1 MQVPTGK
8 KYCLSRTLIHE
19 EIFINRGDIVVAIS
33 KAKEISTLVDLLPDN
48 EQVLAY
54 ELIKRMVLAWDS
66 DFTKLTPA
74 ERKRLDEAE
83 HDFNMGNTVSHSDID
98 WN

>member
-1 MQVPTGK
+1 MAA
-8 KYCLSRTLIHE
+8 L
-19 EIFINRGDIVVAIS
+19 S
-33 KAKEISTLVDLLPDN
+33 KAKEISTMVDLLPDS

-66 DFTKLTPA
+66 DFTKLTTA
-74 ERKRLDEAE
+74 ERKRLEEAE
-83 HDFNMGNTVSHSDID
+83 HDFNIGSTVNHNNID

>member
-1 MQVPTGK
+1 M
-8 KYCLSRTLIHE
+8 S
-19 EIFINRGDIVVAIS
+19 AIS
-33 KAKEISTLVDLLPDN
+33 KAKEISTLVDLLPNN

-66 DFTKLTPA
+66 DFTKLTPD
-74 ERKRLDEAE
+74 ERKRLNEAE
-83 HDFNMGNTVSHSDID
+83 YDFNIGDTIDHIDID

>member
-1 MQVPTGK
+1 MAV
-8 KYCLSRTLIHE
+8 L
-19 EIFINRGDIVVAIS
+19 S
-33 KAKEISTLVDLLPDN
+33 KAKEISALVDLLPDN

-74 ERKRLDEAE
+74 ERERLEEAE
-83 HDFNMGNTVSHSDID
+83 QDFINGDTINHNDID

>member
-1 MQVPTGK
+1 M
-8 KYCLSRTLIHE
+8 
-19 EIFINRGDIVVAIS
+19 VAIS
-33 KAKEISTLVDLLPDN
+33 KAKEISTLVDLLPDS

-74 ERKRLDEAE
+74 ERTRLDEAE
-83 HDFNMGNTVSHSDID
+83 HDFSVGNTVNHNDID

>member
-1 MQVPTGK
+1 MAV
-8 KYCLSRTLIHE
+8 LSK
-19 EIFINRGDIVVAIS
+19 S
-33 KAKEISTLVDLLPDN
+33 KEISALVDLLPDN

-54 ELIKRMVLAWDS
+54 EFIKRMVLAWDS

-74 ERKRLDEAE
+74 ERKRLEEAE
-83 HDFNMGNTVSHSDID
+83 QDFINGDTVNHNDID

>member
-1 MQVPTGK
+1 M
-8 KYCLSRTLIHE
+8 
-19 EIFINRGDIVVAIS
+19 VANS
-33 KAKEISTLVDLLPDN
+33 KVNEISALVELLPDN

-74 ERKRLDEAE
+74 EHKRLDEAE
-83 HDFNMGNTVSHSDID
+83 HDFNVGSKVNHNEID

>member
-1 MQVPTGK
+1 MAA
-8 KYCLSRTLIHE
+8 L
-19 EIFINRGDIVVAIS
+19 S
-33 KAKEISTLVDLLPDN
+33 KAKEISTMVDMLPDY
-48 EQVLAY
+48 EQNLAY

-74 ERKRLDEAE
+74 ERKRLEEAE
-83 HDFNMGNTVSHSDID
+83 NDFNVGNTLSHNDID

>member
-1 MQVPTGK
+1 MRGDKMAV
-8 KYCLSRTLIHE
+8 LSR
-19 EIFINRGDIVVAIS
+19 
-33 KAKEISTLVDLLPDN
+33 AKEISTMVELLPDN
-48 EQVLAY
+48 EQNLAY

-74 ERKRLDEAE
+74 ERKRLEEAE
-83 HDFNMGNTVSHSDID
+83 NDFNIGNTVSHNDID

>member
-1 MQVPTGK
+1 MVT
-8 KYCLSRTLIHE
+8 
-19 EIFINRGDIVVAIS
+19 IS
-33 KAKEISTLVDLLPDN
+33 KTKEISALVDLLPDN
-48 EQVLAY
+48 EQILAY

-83 HDFNMGNTVSHSDID
+83 HDFSIGNTVNHNDVD
-98 WN
+98 WS